1 MKINLIIEKV
11 ITLLGWLVGTRG
23 KDDEGAVTE
32 FTAFVKEQLT
42 SLMEQVKT
50 FQTDYIAV
58 CEKINTMYTE
68 MQTLREQLSR
78 AELLKCENTA
88 CAKRAT
94 KE

>member
-1 MKINLIIEKV
+1 MKINLMIEKV
-11 ITLLGWLVGTRG
+11 ITLLGWLIGTRG

-42 SLMEQVKT
+42 FLMEQVKT
-50 FQTDYIAV
+50 FQGDYVAV

-68 MQTLREQLSR
+68 MQTLHEQLSS

-88 CAKRAT
+88 CTERAI